1 MFKGFLVVLSLIFIA
16 ACGKGKVIKL
26 KDGAAEQKTFT
37 PGEGTLKSAVNIG
50 DIFRTNLEQAGF
62 DYKKLCL
69 QIADDFLYF
78 HKGPCPASGRAS
90 KETQSF
96 KLLMK
101 KTKPTV
107 MAENYLLFD
116 INEKNKVVGEV
127 EFIQGSL
134 NKFFLK
140 ELCQYGSTTP
150 APYKKACALHKQD
163 DGFIMGYSLIK
174 EEDKKSKLS
183 PNLIF

>member
-16 ACGKGKVIKL
+16 ACGKGKVVKL
-26 KDGAAEQKTFT
+26 KDAAAEQKVFT

-62 DYKKLCL
+62 DSKKLCL

-78 HKGPCPASGRAS
+78 HKGACPASGRAS

-116 INEKNKVVGEV
+116 TTNSNKILGEI

-134 NKFFLK
+134 NKFYLTQ
-140 ELCQYGSTTP
+140 LCQYGNTMP
-150 APYKKACALHKQD
+150 APYGIVCSLDKAD
-163 DGFIMGYSLIK
+163 EGFLTSYRLK
-174 EEDKKSKLS
+174 
-183 PNLIF
+183 

>member
-1 MFKGFLVVLSLIFIA
+1 MASKPKPIDKNQLPLLSQDAIHGPRGLVALEELARRCQSCEKCGLHESRSRVVL
-16 ACGKGKVIKL
+16 
-26 KDGAAEQKTFT
+26 
-37 PGEGTLKSAVNIG
+37 GEGPWN
-50 DIFRTNLEQAGF
+50 RP
-62 DYKKLCL
+62 KLM
-69 QIADDFLYF
+69 I
-78 HKGPCPASGRAS
+78 
-90 KETQSF
+90 
-96 KLLMK
+96 
-101 KTKPTV
+101 
-107 MAENYLLFD
+107 
-116 INEKNKVVGEV
+116 VGEV